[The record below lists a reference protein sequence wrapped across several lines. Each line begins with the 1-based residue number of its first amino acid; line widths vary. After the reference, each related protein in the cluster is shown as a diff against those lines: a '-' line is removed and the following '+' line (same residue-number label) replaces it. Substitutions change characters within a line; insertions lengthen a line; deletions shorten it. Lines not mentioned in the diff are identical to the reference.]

1 MISLLRLLLL
11 HSAWDKCLGNTD
23 VKQKG
28 EGGQALEDLASASQ
42 VSHKVPI
49 QMRMEE
55 VWKDPPQMSYELPQ
69 IEAKGQQSEINDVD
83 KTWRSLM
90 MGVERTW
97 NNGWNLQ
104 IWSKDSG

>member
-11 HSAWDKCLGNTD
+11 HSAWHKCLGNTD

-49 QMRMEE
+49 QMQMEE
-55 VWKDPPQMSYELPQ
+55 V
-69 IEAKGQQSEINDVD
+69 
-83 KTWRSLM
+83 
-90 MGVERTW
+90 
-97 NNGWNLQ
+97 
-104 IWSKDSG
+104 